1 MVRNYRC
8 RDATKFQRAGRKSVC
23 NRVAWWGM
31 VVAVASVRLDQRL
44 AFGTL
49 GAETLDGVVDGLDVI
64 AFRQGD
70 YGYLDVL
77 NAECPAA
84 LLTVEMDVAVLD
96 PADGGLTAAYLVF
109 CGSAAVLE
117 RMNRVMFEQDVEGAE
132 YRGRVS
138 GARGCVPRSG

>member
-1 MVRNYRC
+1 M
-8 RDATKFQRAGRKSVC
+8 SVC

-49 GAETLDGVVDGLDVI
+49 GAETLDGVVDGLDTI

-77 NAECPAA
+77 DAEWRFSTRQ
-84 LLTVEMDVAVLD
+84 TVDSQRHISYFVD
-96 PADGGLTAAYLVF
+96 PLP
-109 CGSAAVLE
+109 SSNE
-117 RMNRVMFEQDVEGAE
+117 
-132 YRGRVS
+132 
-138 GARGCVPRSG
+138 